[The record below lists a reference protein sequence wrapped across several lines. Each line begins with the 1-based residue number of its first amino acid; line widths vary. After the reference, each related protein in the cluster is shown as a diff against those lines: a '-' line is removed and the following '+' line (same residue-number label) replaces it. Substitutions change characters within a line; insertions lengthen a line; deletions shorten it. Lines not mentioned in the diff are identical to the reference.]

1 MGRHQLRYAL
11 LRVRRHRSTHL
22 TVQCLEAP
30 PKVNV
35 TAVVAY
41 RCYFPE
47 HRRDAFIQIFLPQKM
62 FTVGEEPYGE
72 RVSSYHKIKRTE
84 LIIDVLEPEEIEF
97 LHN

>member
-1 MGRHQLRYAL
+1 
-11 LRVRRHRSTHL
+11 
-22 TVQCLEAP
+22 
-30 PKVNV
+30 
-35 TAVVAY
+35 
-41 RCYFPE
+41 
-47 HRRDAFIQIFLPQKM
+47 M